1 MKQEKY
7 ILLLNDNKYNLNKN
21 KNYLSFLP
29 LNPTIKYSA
38 KVKVVNYDAPSKKE
52 IYNRYEFCNF
62 LFKKLIHELSDK
74 LNHIH
79 KVNFSTR
86 AWDIVMGHWLRSY
99 IYLSY
104 KTYLQLKTV
113 IKKYDIEYT
122 ENDRK
127 NTKTCHFLR

>member
-38 KVKVVNYDAPSKKE
+38 KVKEANYEAPSKKE

-74 LNHIH
+74 LNHIRMIFL
-79 KVNFSTR
+79 K
-86 AWDIVMGHWLRSY
+86 RS
-99 IYLSY
+99 
-104 KTYLQLKTV
+104 
-113 IKKYDIEYT
+113 
-122 ENDRK
+122 R
-127 NTKTCHFLR
+127 NTIG